1 MHSFSSFFP
10 RLQRVIPESQSTD
23 MVHVF
28 LTIFCLLL
36 LGPDP
41 ARAHGGP
48 EPGSWEHNQPA
59 PTWALYDEEPILQT
73 STHLAQF
80 LQFVPT
86 KPAEVNGEVKI
97 LFLEEQRK
105 YVRWALEE
113 PFNAGL

>member
-1 MHSFSSFFP
+1 M
-10 RLQRVIPESQSTD
+10 L
-23 MVHVF
+23 

-36 LGPDP
+36 LRPDP

-48 EPGSWEHNQPA
+48 EPGIWEHNQAA
-59 PTWALYDEEPILQT
+59 PTWPLCDEEPILQT

-86 KPAEVNGEVKI
+86 KPAKVNGEVKI
-97 LFLEEQRK
+97 NFLEEQKK
-105 YVRWALEE
+105 YVRRTLEE